1 MTAAVLLPAG
11 FVALRAEGL
20 LFAEAD
26 GAEAVGGNAQRNNV
40 LLDGVGPANAQG
52 QVVFRGAAF
61 VAVAFDGRFEPR
73 IVLQEVRGC
82 RERGAGIRTNVG
94 LVVVEIGIAHS
105 SCEEF
110 VVRGPHW
117 RRRRWRRRVHRDR
130 RGGGGGA
137 AGTRGGNCGSRR
149 GGGGDLCPALS

>member
-82 RERGAGIRTNVG
+82 RERGAGIRPNVG

-110 VVRGPHW
+110 VVRVPGR
-117 RRRRWRRRVHRDR
+117 RRRRWRRRGRRDSP
-130 RGGGGGA
+130 GGGA
-137 AGTRGGNCGSRR
+137 GGAGSPGGYWRPRR
-149 GGGGDLCPALS
+149 G